1 MTIKKE
7 FIVKI
12 EFDEQFDI
20 DENTISQE
28 LEDLNVITID
38 VESEA

>member
-1 MTIKKE
+1 MKKE

-20 DENTISQE
+20 DENTIIRE
-28 LEDLNVITID
+28 LEGLNVRTID
-38 VESEA
+38 VKSKA